1 MSFNH
6 PSLLLIGL
14 LLLACSGEA
23 DGDKQVETLPFG
35 GSASGGAAP
44 GTAGA
49 PLGGGITA
57 GSESG
62 GGGGTSSSGQA
73 AQAGSGG
80 AANGGVSSGG
90 EVMGG
95 TSSGAGGAPVAK
107 GPIDFAYWKLQ
118 LPIGSGPT
126 SPTTI
131 SSAELLA
138 GFSNEYFYIAEDGG
152 QAFMDPEQ
160 GVTTSG
166 STRCRTELRE
176 QDPAGGD
183 AGWPSSGTHTM
194 TVEGKVT
201 KMGDGSIAVG
211 QLFNGT
217 DSIPLAELQY
227 TTGRK
232 FTLFYEEAKSAGSTT
247 DLKTSVALNTKY
259 TFQLAMID
267 GKLSVSINGTQ
278 VYTRT
283 PSSGILDNRF
293 YFKVGNYD
301 QSTSRGTPTTVEYS
315 VVEAYKVDIVHQ

>member
-1 MSFNH
+1 
-6 PSLLLIGL
+6 LTGL

-23 DGDKQVETLPFG
+23 DGDKEVETLPLG
-35 GSASGGAAP
+35 GSDSGGAAL

-57 GSESG
+57 GSDT
-62 GGGGTSSSGQA
+62 GGGTSSSGQA
-73 AQAGSGG
+73 AQAGGGG

-90 EVMGG
+90 EVVGG

-176 QDPAGGD
+176 QDPTGGD
-183 AGWPSSGTHTM
+183 AAWPSSGTHTM

-267 GKLSVSINGTQ
+267 GKLSVSINGKQ
-278 VYTRT
+278 VYTKT
-283 PSSGILDNRF
+283 PSSGILDNQF

-301 QSTSRGTPTTVEYS
+301 QSTSRGTPTTEEYS